1 MDENSK
7 RKIDFITIT
16 SPIEK
21 KLKNNVKSNF
31 ENYRLF
37 DDESGNEQLT
47 KAQDSIQQ
55 YIKTFGKIVDDPDAY
70 EISLKKLT
78 NIIDNIK
85 TNSSSFI
92 KTTSFV
98 KFFTSFNDDLIEKAN
113 SSSNIAITINND
125 LLKELQRFSISLKKN
140 DQSNN
145 VQFNRKIQQKIN
157 NLTIKLKKINEDIH
171 KYQSRSLTLDEMN
184 DHTVFTKLPRL
195 QKLAIR
201 IWQQRELLLNR
212 STDTGLQL
220 YRKFVYNG
228 DDNIINH
235 HPQLKQIVENFVN
248 NHLNS
253 LKNAE
258 HELIQ
263 QQQSRKLQKRKKD
276 FLQLPMFT
284 ILDLKQS
291 ILSKL
296 NDEKIDNFQLTDN
309 IVTKIY
315 KNLIEEMTKRH
326 NAQQRECIDN
336 YYLLD
341 YDDNCSNDD
350 ETLITNENDPE
361 LIEQLE
367 QNSIVSKNAMEKLIN
382 EYKKKDL
389 EKNGLFE
396 NIFIIGSYL
405 LLITTFPISL
415 LMCFKIVQ
423 EYERA
428 VIFRLGKLV
437 GCGTRG
443 PGLFF
448 ILPCID
454 DYSVV
459 DLRTITYDI
468 PPQEVLTKD
477 SVTISVDA
485 VLFYRIW
492 LPTIAVSNVFDYGQ
506 ATQLLTSVTL
516 RNALGTR
523 TLSEILSDR
532 KKIGTDIN
540 SMVDSV
546 TKTWGVKIERVE
558 LKDVRLP
565 TSMQRSMA
573 VEAESTREARAKI
586 IAAKG
591 ELKASYGLKEASEIL
606 SIEPMSFQLRFIQNL
621 GSNSSNKETTVLFPV
636 PMPMMSIPVPTKKS

>member
-1 MDENSK
+1 M
-7 RKIDFITIT
+7 
-16 SPIEK
+16 
-21 KLKNNVKSNF
+21 KL
-31 ENYRLF
+31 
-37 DDESGNEQLT
+37 
-47 KAQDSIQQ
+47 
-55 YIKTFGKIVDDPDAY
+55 
-70 EISLKKLT
+70 
-78 NIIDNIK
+78 
-85 TNSSSFI
+85 
-92 KTTSFV
+92 
-98 KFFTSFNDDLIEKAN
+98 FTSFNDDLIRKAT

-125 LLKELQRFSISLKKN
+125 LMKELQRFSISLKKN

-228 DDNIINH
+228 DDDIINH

-248 NHLNS
+248 DHLNS

-258 HELIQ
+258 HELIQQ

-389 EKNGLFE
+389 EKNGKQNDNDDDNSRPLGWDDHTDDEDKDSDDDADDDTDDTNDE
-396 NIFIIGSYL
+396 NDNDSD
-405 LLITTFPISL
+405 T
-415 LMCFKIVQ
+415 
-423 EYERA
+423 
-428 VIFRLGKLV
+428 
-437 GCGTRG
+437 
-443 PGLFF
+443 
-448 ILPCID
+448 ID
-454 DYSVV
+454 D
-459 DLRTITYDI
+459 D
-468 PPQEVLTKD
+468 D
-477 SVTISVDA
+477 SNSVD
-485 VLFYRIW
+485 
-492 LPTIAVSNVFDYGQ
+492 
-506 ATQLLTSVTL
+506 
-516 RNALGTR
+516 
-523 TLSEILSDR
+523 
-532 KKIGTDIN
+532 K
-540 SMVDSV
+540 
-546 TKTWGVKIERVE
+546 
-558 LKDVRLP
+558 
-565 TSMQRSMA
+565 
-573 VEAESTREARAKI
+573 
-586 IAAKG
+586 
-591 ELKASYGLKEASEIL
+591 
-606 SIEPMSFQLRFIQNL
+606 
-621 GSNSSNKETTVLFPV
+621 
-636 PMPMMSIPVPTKKS
+636 

>member
-1 MDENSK
+1 MATDDQQIFGRMSNGQ
-7 RKIDFITIT
+7 
-16 SPIEK
+16 
-21 KLKNNVKSNF
+21 LVNGYNVKS
-31 ENYRLF
+31 
-37 DDESGNEQLT
+37 
-47 KAQDSIQQ
+47 
-55 YIKTFGKIVDDPDAY
+55 
-70 EISLKKLT
+70 
-78 NIIDNIK
+78 
-85 TNSSSFI
+85 SSSS
-92 KTTSFV
+92 TTS
-98 KFFTSFNDDLIEKAN
+98 S
-113 SSSNIAITINND
+113 
-125 LLKELQRFSISLKKN
+125 
-140 DQSNN
+140 
-145 VQFNRKIQQKIN
+145 
-157 NLTIKLKKINEDIH
+157 
-171 KYQSRSLTLDEMN
+171 
-184 DHTVFTKLPRL
+184 
-195 QKLAIR
+195 
-201 IWQQRELLLNR
+201 
-212 STDTGLQL
+212 
-220 YRKFVYNG
+220 
-228 DDNIINH
+228 
-235 HPQLKQIVENFVN
+235 
-248 NHLNS
+248 
-253 LKNAE
+253 
-258 HELIQ
+258 
-263 QQQSRKLQKRKKD
+263 
-276 FLQLPMFT
+276 
-284 ILDLKQS
+284 
-291 ILSKL
+291 
-296 NDEKIDNFQLTDN
+296 
-309 IVTKIY
+309 
-315 KNLIEEMTKRH
+315 
-326 NAQQRECIDN
+326 
-336 YYLLD
+336 
-341 YDDNCSNDD
+341 
-350 ETLITNENDPE
+350 ETT
-361 LIEQLE
+361 
-367 QNSIVSKNAMEKLIN
+367 
-382 EYKKKDL
+382 
-389 EKNGLFE
+389 LFE

-405 LLITTFPISL
+405 TNNILIYVFVFFGYTIIQ
-415 LMCFKIVQ
+415 IVQ